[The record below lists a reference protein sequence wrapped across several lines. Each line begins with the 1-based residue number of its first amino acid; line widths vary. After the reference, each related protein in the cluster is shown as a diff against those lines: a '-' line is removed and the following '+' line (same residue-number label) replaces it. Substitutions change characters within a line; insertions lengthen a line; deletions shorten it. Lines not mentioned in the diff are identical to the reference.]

1 MSCIK
6 QICRLTISF
15 GVLLSFVSALPTL
28 GQRTNGAGIEVPG
41 APPPAV
47 PPVAG
52 KMLEKRP
59 PIGEGQIPAFAG
71 QTRAPAVISK
81 THYAVKVM
89 ATGLNQPWG
98 MAILPDGKILLTE
111 KVGTMR
117 VIDIKSGKVEKSVVG
132 LPPVY
137 YGADAGLLDVVLGP
151 RFEED
156 RLLYFSYVEPRSEP
170 YNSGA
175 KGNRDTGQVRDS
187 GVVIARAKLTP
198 DDEHVDNVVTI
209 LRVTPSLPQT
219 AHYGCRLLF
228 DKNGYLFVSLG
239 ERFFYPTRGDAQS
252 LFSYMGKIL
261 RITTDGE
268 PVAGNPF
275 DRDRHNEDH
284 PLPEIWSYGHRNPQG
299 LAINP
304 VSGELWESE
313 HGPNGGDEINLIRP
327 GKNYGWPVISYGTNY
342 DKTKI
347 DGYLQSEDR
356 ANTMHASPDAPNGHT
371 SAPGME
377 QPLYYWDP
385 TIAPSGMTFYD
396 GKLIP
401 EWKGN
406 LFVAALA
413 GQHIS
418 RLVLD
423 GTKIVGEERLLLDQH
438 QRMRDVQEGPDG
450 VLWAITDDADGRL
463 IRISP
468 EGR

>member
-1 MSCIK
+1 MSQVNKPSRWCVV
-6 QICRLTISF
+6 LT
-15 GVLLSFVSALPTL
+15 LLVNLCATLPAV

-41 APPPAV
+41 APPPNV

-52 KMLEKRP
+52 KTLETRP
-59 PIGEGQIPAFAG
+59 AIGDGQQPAFAG

-81 THYAVKVM
+81 THYASKVM

-98 MAILPDGKILLTE
+98 MAFLPDGKILVTE

-117 VIDIKSGKVEKSVVG
+117 VIDMHSGKVEKSIVG

-151 RFEED
+151 RFAED
-156 RLLYFSYVEPRSEP
+156 RMIYFSYVEPRSEP
-170 YNSGA
+170 YGGGA

-187 GVVIARAKLTP
+187 GVIIAKARLNS
-198 DDEHVDNVVTI
+198 DNEKVENVATI

-228 DKNGYLFVSLG
+228 DKDGYLYVSLG

-261 RITTDGE
+261 RITTDGKAA
-268 PVAGNPF
+268 PGNPF
-275 DRDRHNEDH
+275 DRDQDKEDH

-299 LAINP
+299 LAISP
-304 VSGELWESE
+304 ATGELWESE
-313 HGPNGGDEINLIRP
+313 HGPNGGDEINLIRA
-327 GKNYGWPVISYGTNY
+327 GKNYGWPVIAYGTNY

-356 ANTMHASPDAPNGHT
+356 ANTMQTRPRTPNGLT

-385 TIAPSGMTFYD
+385 TIAPSGITFYD

-401 EWKGN
+401 EWKNN

-413 GQHIS
+413 GEHIG
-418 RLVLD
+418 RLIID
-423 GTKIVGEERLLLDQH
+423 GTRVVGEERLLLDQH
-438 QRMRDVQEGPDG
+438 QRMRDAQEGSDG
-450 VLWAITDDADGRL
+450 ALWAITDEADGRL
-463 IRISP
+463 IRIAP
-468 EGR
+468 EER